1 MSRTGLRAS
10 KVGSKIPDEER
21 IMISGMPRI
30 AIAVHDFAACVA
42 SFRERLGMLVVDVS
56 ESSVKDL
63 GASLA
68 VCVPEGGSNIEIMS
82 PADPSAALSQSLQ
95 RFLDRRGEGLF
106 ALMLEARDPEKE
118 AEVLLDRGLNVLP
131 LMKGAGGHDVH
142 PNSTH
147 GVLIRVYPV
156 DSFAGYEG
164 TGPTSAEDMPE
175 LSGIARVIIAVDDL
189 DRAVDVYGT
198 RFAMDMGSPSLD
210 TERGVQAAICTPASG
225 GVIELVSVRDS
236 QRPFAR
242 SVREFLD
249 SDREG
254 MFAVVLQSR
263 DLQASRH
270 ALLARGV
277 EVAPSDESPDVLEIE
292 RGATFGMQVRI
303 EAI

>member
-1 MSRTGLRAS
+1 
-10 KVGSKIPDEER
+10 
-21 IMISGMPRI
+21 MITGMPRI
-30 AIAVHDFAACVA
+30 AIAVHDFAACIA
-42 SFRERLGMLVVDVS
+42 SFREKLAMPVVDVS

-68 VCVPEGGSNIEIMS
+68 MCVPEGGSNIEIMS

-106 ALMLEARDPEKE
+106 ALMLEAPDPERE
-118 AEVLLDRGLNVLP
+118 AEILLDRGLNVLP
-131 LMKGAGGHDVH
+131 LMKGAGGRDVH

-164 TGPTSAEDMPE
+164 TGPASAEDMPK

-210 TERGVQAAICTPASG
+210 AERGVQAAICTPTSG

-236 QRPFAR
+236 KRPFAR

-249 SDREG
+249 TDREG

-263 DLQASRH
+263 DLQASRR

-292 RGATFGMQVRI
+292 PGTTFGMRVRI

>member
-1 MSRTGLRAS
+1 
-10 KVGSKIPDEER
+10 
-21 IMISGMPRI
+21 MITGMPRI
-30 AIAVHDFAACVA
+30 AIAVHDFTSSVDT
-42 SFRERLGMLVVDVS
+42 FREKLGMPVDDVS

-68 VCVPEGGSNIEIMS
+68 ICVPEGGSNIEIMS

-106 ALMLEARDPEKE
+106 ALMLEAPDPESE

-131 LMKGAGGHDVH
+131 LMGGAGGRDVH

-164 TGPTSAEDMPE
+164 IGPTSKENNPE
-175 LSGIARVIIAVDDL
+175 LSGIARVIIAVEDL
-189 DRAVDVYGT
+189 DHAVDVYGGQ
-198 RFAMDMGSPSLD
+198 FAMDMDMGSPSLD
-210 TERGVQAAICTPASG
+210 SERGVQTAICTPPSG

-236 QRPFAR
+236 KRPFAR
-242 SVREFLD
+242 SVQDFLD
-249 SDREG
+249 ADREG

-263 DLQASRH
+263 DLQTSKY

-277 EVAPSDESPDVLEIE
+277 DVASSDDSPDILEIDP
-292 RGATFGMQVRI
+292 GGTFGTRVRI
-303 EAI
+303 ESI

>member
-1 MSRTGLRAS
+1 
-10 KVGSKIPDEER
+10 
-21 IMISGMPRI
+21 MITGMPRI
-30 AIAVHDFAACVA
+30 AIAVRDFAACVVG
-42 SFRERLGMLVVDVS
+42 FREKLGMPVVDVS

-63 GASLA
+63 GANLA
-68 VCVPEGGSNIEIMS
+68 ICVPKGGSNIEIMS

-106 ALMLEARDPEKE
+106 ALMLEAPDPEKE

-131 LMKGAGGHDVH
+131 LMQGAGGRDVH

-156 DSFAGYEG
+156 DSFADCEG
-164 TGPTSAEDMPE
+164 TGPANAEDNPE

-198 RFAMDMGSPSLD
+198 GFAMDIGRPSLD
-210 TERGVQAAICTPASG
+210 AERGVQTAICTPTTG
-225 GVIELVSVRDS
+225 GAIELVSVQDPE
-236 QRPFAR
+236 RPFAR

-249 SDREG
+249 KGREG
-254 MFAVVLQSR
+254 MFAGVLQSR
-263 DLQASRH
+263 DLQASRR

-277 EVAPSDESPDVLEIE
+277 EVAPSDASPDVLEID
-292 RGATFGMQVRI
+292 RGATFGMRVRI

>member
-1 MSRTGLRAS
+1 
-10 KVGSKIPDEER
+10 
-21 IMISGMPRI
+21 MITGMPRI

-42 SFRERLGMLVVDVS
+42 SFREKLGMPVVDVS

-68 VCVPEGGSNIEIMS
+68 ICVPKGGSNIEIMS

-106 ALMLEARDPEKE
+106 ALMLEAPDPEKE
-118 AEVLLDRGLNVLP
+118 AEILLDRGLNVLP
-131 LMKGAGGHDVH
+131 LMQGAGGRDVH

-164 TGPTSAEDMPE
+164 TGPANAEDNPE
-175 LSGIARVIIAVDDL
+175 LSGIVRVIIAVDDL
-189 DRAVDVYGT
+189 DRAVDVYGS
-198 RFAMDMGSPSLD
+198 RFAMDLGRPSLD
-210 TERGVQAAICTPASG
+210 AERGVQTAICTPASG
-225 GVIELVSVRDS
+225 GAIEIVSVHDS
-236 QRPFAR
+236 KRPFAR

-249 SDREG
+249 RDREG
-254 MFAVVLQSR
+254 MFGVVLQSR

-270 ALLARGV
+270 ALLTRGV
-277 EVAPSDESPDVLEIE
+277 EVTLSDESPDILEVD
-292 RGATFGMQVRI
+292 RSATFGMRMRI

>member
-1 MSRTGLRAS
+1 
-10 KVGSKIPDEER
+10 
-21 IMISGMPRI
+21 
-30 AIAVHDFAACVA
+30 
-42 SFRERLGMLVVDVS
+42 
-56 ESSVKDL
+56 
-63 GASLA
+63 
-68 VCVPEGGSNIEIMS
+68 MS

-106 ALMLEARDPEKE
+106 ALMLEAPDPEKE

-131 LMKGAGGHDVH
+131 SMEGAGGRDVH

-164 TGPTSAEDMPE
+164 TGPASAKDNPE
-175 LSGIARVIIAVDDL
+175 LSGIARVIIAVEDL
-189 DRAVDVYGT
+189 ERAVDVYGT
-198 RFAMDMGSPSLD
+198 GFAMDIGRSSLD
-210 TERGVQAAICTPASG
+210 AERGVRTAICTPASG
-225 GVIELVSVRDS
+225 GVIELVSAQDS
-236 QRPFAR
+236 KRPFAR

-249 SDREG
+249 KDQEG

-277 EVAPSDESPDVLEIE
+277 EVAPSDESRDVLEVE
-292 RGATFGMQVRI
+292 PGATFGLRVRI
-303 EAI
+303 EAIG